1 MINGLIPILTLFCC
15 EVLITG
21 VSIKSVRLRGL
32 LFGKPSFLIVRGEI
46 NQYEM
51 HKNRFTTDELMQELR
66 NQGCTDISLVEYGIL
81 ETDGTLNVILFPSAR
96 PVTAGQMGI
105 ESSIGGYPSII
116 INDGRV
122 LEANLKHIGRDLNW
136 LNAELERQGKGRAKD
151 IFLMTVNQSGQV
163 YIAAKEHDS

>member
-1 MINGLIPILTLFCC
+1 M
-15 EVLITG
+15 
-21 VSIKSVRLRGL
+21 
-32 LFGKPSFLIVRGEI
+32 
-46 NQYEM
+46 
-51 HKNRFTTDELMQELR
+51 
-66 NQGCTDISLVEYGIL
+66 EYGIL